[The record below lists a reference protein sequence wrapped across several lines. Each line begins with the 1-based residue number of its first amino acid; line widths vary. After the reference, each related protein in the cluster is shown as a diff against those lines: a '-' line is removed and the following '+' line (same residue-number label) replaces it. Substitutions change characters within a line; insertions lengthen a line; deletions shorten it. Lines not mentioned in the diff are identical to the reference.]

1 MRALI
6 VLAGSPPDGAVLDV
20 AWPGW
25 SQGIDLVIAADA
37 GAQAAERLGWR
48 PDLVV
53 GDFDSI
59 DPAALAR
66 LEAAGIPIEASP
78 AAKDES
84 DGQLAVRAA
93 MARGADGLTIVGGFG
108 GRLDHL
114 LANVGL
120 LAMPELAG
128 LPVELLDGTTRLAL
142 LRGPGRLVRA
152 GRAGDVVSL
161 LPFGP
166 GVDGV
171 TTAGLAWSLAD
182 EPLPAGPTRGLSNVR
197 LGLVAEVSVRAGL
210 LLIVETV
217 VGSETS
223 ARLPR

>member
-6 VLAGSPPDGAVLDV
+6 VLAGSPPDRAALDL

-25 SQGIDLVIAADA
+25 SDGIDLVIGADA
-37 GAQAAERLGWR
+37 GAQTAEQLGRR

-66 LEAAGIPIEASP
+66 LEAAGIPLEASP

-84 DGQLAVRAA
+84 DAELAVRAA
-93 MARGADGLTIVGGFG
+93 LARGADGLIIVGGFG

-128 LPVELLDGTTRLAL
+128 LPVESLDEATRLSL
-142 LRGPGRLVRA
+142 LRGPGRLTLA

-182 EPLPAGPTRGLSNVR
+182 ESLPPGPARGLSNIR
-197 LGLVAEVSVRAGL
+197 LGPVVEVSVRTGL

-217 VGSETS
+217 VGSTTS